1 MSSDKIQEFVNRQT
15 KIYLDH
21 LIPIIRKQAG
31 HQDYSF
37 DEAIEYLIIK
47 LNGMKE
53 GEQ

>member
-1 MSSDKIQEFVNRQT
+1 MSSNKIQGFVDRQT

-21 LIPIIRKQAG
+21 LIPIIRDQAG

-37 DEAIEYLIIK
+37 DDAIEYLIIK

-53 GEQ
+53 DEQ